1 MRRSIFIGTSGWHY
15 QHWKGPFYPEG
26 MQPRDFL
33 SFYAEHFRTVE
44 INNSF
49 YKLPSLETMEAW
61 RDTVPED
68 FVFAVKANRFI
79 THMKKLRDP
88 EQPLRN
94 LYDRIKG
101 LGEKRGPI
109 LFQLPPRWHF
119 NPERLAHFLSCLAP
133 DYRYAFEFRDPSWY
147 DPRAL
152 ELLERHGA
160 AFCIYDLA
168 GHESPIQVTA
178 PFVYLRLHG
187 PGEAYQGLYTEEALQ
202 KWAHSIRGW
211 TEQGLDV
218 YCYFDNDQAGYAA
231 LNAGQFQAM
240 VP

>member
-187 PGEAYQGLYTEEALQ
+187 PGETYQGLYTEEALQ